1 MTLLSST
8 VEDGPNPRASWKLT
22 DCRIGFPCFEI
33 SIPSREGRGDCAIAK
48 TSQVGLKARNTRIYN
63 ETHFHVCFT
72 VKRKNPEPPDF
83 MYFENIF
90 KNIKNSIFK
99 TYIIC

>member
-1 MTLLSST
+1 MTLPSSP
-8 VEDGPNPRASWKLT
+8 VEDRPNPRASRKLT
-22 DCRIGFPCFEI
+22 DCRIGLPCFEI
-33 SIPSREGRGDCAIAK
+33 SKHPLLGGCAIAK

-63 ETHFHVCFT
+63 KTRFHVCFT